1 MPATKRTASAAAA
14 SSPAKKAK
22 AKIPGLSDVAQ
33 ALKAADLPQ
42 SAVETLLAAL
52 PLSLAVVKDERH
64 KYQDEMVES
73 VGAIL
78 TERKASLERSIE
90 DATLQATEAT
100 SKAESQEAHV
110 ATAKGESDAR
120 QAAAHEAKV
129 ALAAVARGFQAAK
142 KALLEAEQ
150 HAARGSRELAGAGKL
165 KEEAEALVKD
175 MERLH
180 EPSKDAIPNFVA
192 ALQKHVDL
200 DDSLKTAIP
209 CSFSKEPS
217 TRGHFDHMV
226 ISQIGDKLA
235 KRIEELKAKLDNG
248 EADCAARKESVDK
261 ARSSLDEKKGEQ
273 IASARSYTV
282 AADAFS
288 AAAEK
293 LGGAKKDLAS
303 AAKLQ
308 KDTAEGVTE
317 AQVNLDLFVQG
328 PLESFEKLRDRVAEK
343 PEAAAEERTELETS
357 PEKVAPVEELKE
369 PERMAASPAA
379 EPVAVA

>member
-1 MPATKRTASAAAA
+1 MPATKRAASAAAA

-22 AKIPGLSDVAQ
+22 AKVPGLSDVAQ

-52 PLSLAVVKDERH
+52 PLSLAVAKDERH
-64 KYQDEMVES
+64 KFQDEMIES

-78 TERKASLERSIE
+78 TERKASLERSIV
-90 DATLQATEAT
+90 DATSQA
-100 SKAESQEAHV
+100 AE
-110 ATAKGESDAR
+110 ATAKAEAQEGQVASAKGDSEAR

-180 EPSKDAIPNFVA
+180 EPAKDAIPNFISS
-192 ALQKHVDL
+192 LQKHVDL

-226 ISQIGDKLA
+226 ISQISDKLT
-235 KRIEELKAKLDNG
+235 KRIEELQAKLDNG

-261 ARSSLDEKKGEQ
+261 ATSSLDEKKDEQ
-273 IASARSYTV
+273 MASARSYTV

-328 PLESFEKLRDRVAEK
+328 PLESFEKLRDRVAE
-343 PEAAAEERTELETS
+343 AAPDERTELEKS

-369 PERMAASPAA
+369 PERMTASPAA